1 MGNNGFVWVGA
12 TLPVEDESGGHV
24 ISSEVVHKVE
34 REAIARVGNVI
45 KLLAEKEVLIY
56 DTSVI
61 VTYDLS
67 INYEVKDLIRAS
79 VKADLASLVKMKLS
93 TES

>member
-61 VTYDLS
+61 VAYDLS